1 VIRPRLPR
9 NIHFSSK
16 ERPPMPRILPV
27 VLILVATAFQ
37 SPALARKWTA
47 RYGGFSVE
55 AELVDV
61 RDGNAILKKADG
73 SEVAVP
79 LSKLSLAD
87 VRYIDSVIKEA
98 ETGLG
103 GNAEGVPTAPSQT
116 PAPSEAKQEPTP
128 KNERAGAPR
137 AIRYRWTEGQ
147 TFQYRVK
154 TELQLSGGAE
164 TLEGSVHYTVKS
176 VNSDGIAEIAF
187 YEYLTHPARESTGS
201 GFRSG
206 PYRTPPGL
214 PSRYYPGRYS
224 SRVSSNG
231 PEVIQVDR
239 LGRIVSMEGGSHLPL
254 FLGRVAHQPFEP
266 LSPAGDNPWTV
277 AADITLR
284 TKTGDWLD
292 VPGLGASRPLELPGR
307 ETSVYTLHNAM
318 DNLLTLQRTY
328 EAASAALVDGKPQ
341 IAMSGTG
348 ELTFDLRRGLFAS
361 SKMMIRVTVHEG
373 AVRVEAPIQVAYQLV
388 SEEEEAQQKADSA
401 RLAKEGAELVKE
413 KNRPVTVAELPD
425 LIQDLQS
432 DEARKASTARARL
445 KKQSSQS
452 ADPKFA
458 TALEKYLQHSNEKV
472 REAAAETLAACA
484 TPENLSAV
492 LKLLDSDSTTMQRYA
507 VQALGRIKSPAAID
521 RLVKLLEA
529 GDTWAASALHD
540 VGPEAE
546 PAVLKLFMQGDGEVR
561 QRALR
566 VLMQVGTQ
574 KSLPALEKCKDDA
587 DPLTKALIN
596 AAIQGIQLQR

>member
-1 VIRPRLPR
+1 
-9 NIHFSSK
+9 
-16 ERPPMPRILPV
+16 M
-27 VLILVATAFQ
+27 T
-37 SPALARKWTA
+37 
-47 RYGGFSVE
+47 
-55 AELVDV
+55 
-61 RDGNAILKKADG
+61 
-73 SEVAVP
+73 
-79 LSKLSLAD
+79 
-87 VRYIDSVIKEA
+87 
-98 ETGLG
+98 
-103 GNAEGVPTAPSQT
+103 
-116 PAPSEAKQEPTP
+116 
-128 KNERAGAPR
+128 
-137 AIRYRWTEGQ
+137 
-147 TFQYRVK
+147 
-154 TELQLSGGAE
+154 
-164 TLEGSVHYTVKS
+164 
-176 VNSDGIAEIAF
+176 
-187 YEYLTHPARESTGS
+187 
-201 GFRSG
+201 
-206 PYRTPPGL
+206 
-214 PSRYYPGRYS
+214 
-224 SRVSSNG
+224 
-231 PEVIQVDR
+231 
-239 LGRIVSMEGGSHLPL
+239 
-254 FLGRVAHQPFEP
+254 
-266 LSPAGDNPWTV
+266 
-277 AADITLR
+277 
-284 TKTGDWLD
+284 
-292 VPGLGASRPLELPGR
+292 
-307 ETSVYTLHNAM
+307 
-318 DNLLTLQRTY
+318 
-328 EAASAALVDGKPQ
+328 
-341 IAMSGTG
+341 
-348 ELTFDLRRGLFAS
+348 
-361 SKMMIRVTVHEG
+361 IRVTVHEG

-432 DEARKASTARARL
+432 DETRKASTARARL